1 MPAEQERFVRSP
13 LIVTGLPRLEKTREK
28 TVELLGREI
37 RCVCFFEGFCMQS
50 VPIKV
55 IRQPGLEQLTG
66 LSKSTLSDLQNPK
79 SPRFDVTFPSKVRL
93 TGKAGKPGK
102 AVGWFSN
109 EVIEWLESRK
119 VVSQA
124 RGTK

>member
-1 MPAEQERFVRSP
+1 
-13 LIVTGLPRLEKTREK
+13 
-28 TVELLGREI
+28 
-37 RCVCFFEGFCMQS
+37 MQS

-93 TGKAGKPGK
+93 TGKAGK

>member
-1 MPAEQERFVRSP
+1 
-13 LIVTGLPRLEKTREK
+13 
-28 TVELLGREI
+28 
-37 RCVCFFEGFCMQS
+37 MQS

-66 LSKSTLSDLQNPK
+66 LPKSTLSDLQNPK

>member
-1 MPAEQERFVRSP
+1 MYV
-13 LIVTGLPRLEKTREK
+13 
-28 TVELLGREI
+28 
-37 RCVCFFEGFCMQS
+37 FFEGFCMQS

-93 TGKAGKPGK
+93 TGKAGKLGK